1 MTAPQT
7 PPDLKYYL
15 SHILM
20 LKFHNTSTEKSD
32 ATLLQ
37 EMIHACSNATCTQCL
52 YPKIHPN
59 HVR

>member
-15 SHILM
+15 SHISM

-32 ATLLQ
+32 ATLPQ

-52 YPKIHPN
+52 HPKN
-59 HVR
+59 